1 MQRYVLRHSEYAAVN
16 LHQTMYQRAYEG
28 HRSAEDFCMVNY
40 PTCRIEL
47 KAFYMLKTMDGDTR
61 YTHEN
66 LLGFG
71 DFTDYLPL
79 F

>member
-1 MQRYVLRHSEYAAVN
+1 
-16 LHQTMYQRAYEG
+16 
-28 HRSAEDFCMVNY
+28 MVNY
-40 PTCRIEL
+40 PTCRLEL

-66 LLGFG
+66 LLAFS
-71 DFTDYLPL
+71 DFSEYLPL

>member
-1 MQRYVLRHSEYAAVN
+1 
-16 LHQTMYQRAYEG
+16 MYIKAYEG

-40 PTCRIEL
+40 STCRVEL
-47 KAFYMLKTMDGDTR
+47 KAFYMLKTMDGDTG

-66 LLGFG
+66 LLGFD
-71 DFTDYLPL
+71 DFSDYLPL